1 MKKMLQLIF
10 EKLTDNAALAKR
22 TWHLWYSF
30 ASLMDGRAG
39 DLRFMNFGYA
49 PEYDGGNILELDPA
63 DEKHRYAIQMYYHA
77 VGRRSLSGLDVLE
90 VGCGRGGGAVSLMKY
105 AWPRTLAAIDFSTK
119 AIALCRKLRDIPSL
133 TFMVGDAEKI
143 PYADASFD
151 AVVNVESSHCYPRL
165 PLFFSE
171 AARVLKKGGRL
182 FYTDFRREESLA
194 QQQQDIRDSG
204 FIVSEK
210 EDITPEVIQALK
222 LDSDRKEK
230 LIQRRIPGFLR
241 TYFRKFACTVGSEN
255 FLSLIEGKRFYHRYL
270 LVKP

>member
-1 MKKMLQLIF
+1 VIQAVFK
-10 EKLTDNAALAKR
+10 KLTSHSPLTKR
-22 TWHLWYSF
+22 MWQFWYNF
-30 ASLMDGRAG
+30 ANLIDGRAA

-49 PEYDGGNILELDPA
+49 PEPDGGKILELDPA
-63 DEKHRYAIQMYYHA
+63 DEKHRYAIQMYYHT
-77 VGRRSLSGLDVLE
+77 VGRRSLSGLDILE

-105 AWPRTLAAIDFSTK
+105 ARPRTLAAIDLSTK

-133 TFMVGDAEKI
+133 TFKVGDAEKI
-143 PYADASFD
+143 PYAGASFD
-151 AVVNVESSHCYPRL
+151 AVVNVESSHCYPGL
-165 PLFFSE
+165 PSFFSE

-182 FYTDFRREESLA
+182 FYADFRREESLA

-204 FIVSEK
+204 FIVIEK
-210 EDITPEVIQALK
+210 EDITPEVIHALK

-241 TYFRKFACTVGSEN
+241 TYFRKFSCTVGSEN